1 MSKSRTAVL
10 ATCAATLLIAP
21 SAWATNRH
29 DPKPSPRSADA
40 RDFVK
45 DVSVSKIFRHQAA
58 LQRIAR
64 RNGDTREVLSS
75 GYTASLEYVLKTL
88 RRSGYNPETNMFN
101 FPFWAETAPAVL
113 NRVNPPPTKVY
124 RYGTEADNDS
134 PNVDFITLGY
144 AGTGTLTNAKVVPT
158 NDIID
163 PPPAVAGSST
173 SGCEAADYP
182 ASVVGNVALVQ
193 RGTCAFVQKAE
204 VAQQVGA
211 AGVIIFN
218 DGVGPARQNPLF
230 VLNQVDLHIPAVIS
244 SFAVGNEL
252 YQAIKAGQDVRVDF
266 STFGALQDR
275 FLPQVIAETK
285 GGDKNNVL
293 VVGAHLDS
301 VPAGP
306 GINDD
311 GSGTAMLLAQA
322 QAMAKHE
329 HAKNIRQKIRFMWFG
344 AEENGL
350 VGSQFYAHNLSQAE
364 VDKIDG
370 MLDYDMLASQNYV
383 RFLYDGDG
391 SEPGNE
397 QFQGPPGS
405 GLIEKIQD
413 DWFKSKGL
421 ATDRVP
427 FDGRSDYVGFTDR
440 GIPAGGIFAGAE
452 QPKTAEQEAIY
463 GGAAGSAYDVCYHEI
478 CDDLLTIFTGIPP
491 LTAGGLL
498 IQDPTPTLEEAQI
511 AANKMEGGALRGL
524 NEMSDGASYAVWYF
538 SSTKNPWA
546 ASASKS
552 KLSKKAKKYKKSRQL
567 KRAERF
573 GWAGH

>member
-1 MSKSRTAVL
+1 MSRSRKALV
-10 ATCAATLLIAP
+10 AACAISLTVVP
-21 SAWATNRH
+21 NAWATHRQ
-29 DPKPSPRSADA
+29 DSKPSPRSRDA
-40 RDFVK
+40 KQFVR
-45 DVSVSKIFRHQAA
+45 DVSVPRIVKHQAA

-64 RNGDTREVLSS
+64 RNGDTREVLSG
-75 GYTASLEYVLKTL
+75 GYTESLAYVKKTL
-88 RRSGYNPETNMFN
+88 RKAGYSPQEIEFN
-101 FPFWAETAPAVL
+101 FPFWEESAPAVL
-113 NRVNPPPTKVY
+113 NRVSPSPKVY
-124 RYGTEADNDS
+124 RYGTAADNDS

-163 PPPAVAGSST
+163 PPPAVAGASN

-182 ASVVGNVALVQ
+182 PETVGNVALVQ

-244 SFAVGNEL
+244 SYAVGNEL
-252 YQAIKAGQDVRVDF
+252 YQAIKAGQNVTVDF
-266 STFGALQDR
+266 STFGHLQDR

-285 GGDKNNVL
+285 GGDPNNVL

-322 QAMAKHE
+322 EAMAKH
-329 HAKNIRQKIRFMWFG
+329 HNAKNLRQKIRFGWWG
-344 AEENGL
+344 AEEEGL
-350 VGSQFYAHNLSQAE
+350 VGSSYYAHNLSDAE
-364 VDKIDG
+364 VAKIDG

-397 QFQGPPGS
+397 AFSGPPGS
-405 GLIEKIQD
+405 GLIEKVQD
-413 DWFKSKGL
+413 D
-421 ATDRVP
+421 
-427 FDGRSDYVGFTDR
+427 
-440 GIPAGGIFAGAE
+440 
-452 QPKTAEQEAIY
+452 
-463 GGAAGSAYDVCYHEI
+463 
-478 CDDLLTIFTGIPP
+478 
-491 LTAGGLL
+491 
-498 IQDPTPTLEEAQI
+498 
-511 AANKMEGGALRGL
+511 
-524 NEMSDGASYAVWYF
+524 
-538 SSTKNPWA
+538 
-546 ASASKS
+546 
-552 KLSKKAKKYKKSRQL
+552 
-567 KRAERF
+567 
-573 GWAGH
+573 

>member
-1 MSKSRTAVL
+1 MSRSRKALL
-10 ATCAATLLIAP
+10 AAGVAMLVIVP
-21 SAWATNRH
+21 SAGATNGH
-29 DPKPSPRSADA
+29 SSKQPSPRDKDA
-40 RDFVK
+40 RHFVG
-45 DVSVSKIFRHQAA
+45 DVPVSRILHHQLE
-58 LQRIAR
+58 LQKIAR
-64 RNGDTREVLSS
+64 RNGDTRTVLSS
-75 GYTASLEYVLKTL
+75 GYDASRDYVVKTL
-88 RRSGYNPETNMFN
+88 KKAGYKPELNEFN
-101 FPFWAETAPAVL
+101 FPFWEETAPAVL
-113 NRVNPPPTKVY
+113 NRVLPTPKTY

-144 AGTGTLTNAKVVPT
+144 AGTGTLTNTLVVPT
-158 NDIID
+158 NDIVEN
-163 PPPAVAGSST
+163 PAPGAST

-182 ASVVGNVALVQ
+182 AAVVGKVALVQ

-211 AGVIIFN
+211 AGIIIFN
-218 DGVGPARQNPLF
+218 DGASPARQNPVF

-244 SFAVGNEL
+244 SFALGNEL
-252 YQAIKAGQDVRVDF
+252 YQAIKAGQTVTVDF
-266 STFGALQDR
+266 STFGHLQDR
-275 FLPQVIAETK
+275 FLKQVIAETK

-322 QAMAKHE
+322 EAIARKHNGQ
-329 HAKNIRQKIRFMWFG
+329 HLRQKIRFGWWG
-344 AEENGL
+344 AEEDGL
-350 VGSQFYAHNLSQAE
+350 VGSTYYAHNLSQAE
-364 VDKIDG
+364 VDKIDA

-397 QFQGPPGS
+397 AFSGPPGS
-405 GLIEKIQD
+405 GLIEKVQD
-413 DWFKSKGL
+413 DWFKSKGQ

-452 QPKTAEQEAIY
+452 GVKTPEQEAIY
-463 GGAAGSAYDVCYHEI
+463 GGAAGSWYDVCYHQL
-478 CDDLLTIFTGIPP
+478 CDDFLTVLTGIPP
-491 LTAGGLL
+491 LVAEGLTFE
-498 IQDPTPTLEEAQI
+498 DETPTDAEKQA
-511 AANKMEGGALRGL
+511 AANKMEGGAIKGL

-538 SSTKNPWA
+538 STAKDPFKGATA
-546 ASASKS
+546 AKKASKA
-552 KLSKKAKKYKKSRQL
+552 KKAKKYRKSRKL

>member
-1 MSKSRTAVL
+1 MSRSRMALAAACVVSLAVV
-10 ATCAATLLIAP
+10 P
-21 SAWATNRH
+21 NAWAGGH
-29 DPKPSPRSADA
+29 ASKPSPRSADA
-40 RDFVK
+40 KQFVRDVPTWRI
-45 DVSVSKIFRHQAA
+45 VRHQAA

-64 RNGDTREVLSS
+64 RNGDTREVLSN
-75 GYTASLEYVLKTL
+75 GYTESLAYVEKKL
-88 RRSGYNPETNMFN
+88 RRAGYSPKEIQFN
-101 FPFWAETAPAVL
+101 FPFWEETAPAVL
-113 NRVNPPPTKVY
+113 NRVSPTAHPY
-124 RYGTEADNDS
+124 IYGTAEDNDT
-134 PNVDFITLGY
+134 PDVDFITLGY

-158 NDIID
+158 NDIVEN
-163 PPPAVAGSST
+163 PAPGAST

-182 ASVVGNVALVQ
+182 PETVGNVALVQ

-211 AGVIIFN
+211 AGIIIFN
-218 DGVGPARQNPLF
+218 DGANDTRQNALF

-244 SFAVGNEL
+244 SFKVGNEL
-252 YQAIKAGQDVRVDF
+252 YQLIKSGQNVTVDF
-266 STFGALQDR
+266 STFGHLQDR

-285 GGDKNNVL
+285 GGDPNNVL

-301 VPAGP
+301 VPEGP

-322 QAMAKHE
+322 EAMAKHRN
-329 HAKNIRQKIRFMWFG
+329 AKNLRQKIRFGWWG
-344 AEENGL
+344 AEEEGL
-350 VGSQFYAHNLSQAE
+350 IGSTYYSHNLTDAE
-364 VDKIDG
+364 VKKIDG

-397 QFQGPPGS
+397 QFSGPPGS
-405 GLIEKIQD
+405 GLIEQVQD
-413 DWFKSKGL
+413 DWFASKGQP
-421 ATDRVP
+421 TERVP

-452 QPKTAEQEAIY
+452 QPKTPEEEAIY
-463 GGAAGSAYDVCYHEI
+463 GGSAGSAYDVCYHEI
-478 CDDLLTIFTGIPP
+478 CDDLLTILTGIPP
-491 LTAGGLL
+491 LSAGGLAGDTDAEK
-498 IQDPTPTLEEAQI
+498 QA

-538 SSTKNPWA
+538 SSTKNPWGD
-546 ASASKS
+546 ASKAHP
-552 KLSKKAKKYKKSRQL
+552 AKKHAKKHKKFRKSRKL

>member
-1 MSKSRTAVL
+1 MSRSRKAVL

-21 SAWATNRH
+21 SAWATHGH
-29 DPKPSPRSADA
+29 DPKPSPKSPDA
-40 RDFVK
+40 KEFVRDVG
-45 DVSVSKIFRHQAA
+45 VRKIFRHQAA

-64 RNGDTREVLSS
+64 RNGDTREVLSG
-75 GYTASLEYVLKTL
+75 GYTESLDYVVKTL
-88 RRSGYNPETNMFN
+88 KRSGYNPEVNMFN
-101 FPFWAETAPAVL
+101 FPFWAETAPATLSKVA
-113 NRVNPPPTKVY
+113 PPPTKNY
-124 RYGTEADNDS
+124 RYGTAADDGS

-158 NDIID
+158 NDILE
-163 PPPAVAGSST
+163 PPPAPGAST
-173 SGCEAADYP
+173 SGCEDADFP
-182 ASVVGNVALVQ
+182 ANIAGNVALIQ
-193 RGTCAFVQKAE
+193 RGTCAFVDKAE
-204 VAQQVGA
+204 RAQRLGA

-218 DGVGPARQNPLF
+218 DGVGATRQNPVF

-244 SFAVGNEL
+244 SFALGNEL
-252 YQAIKAGQDVRVDF
+252 YQAIKAGQDVRVNF

-275 FLPQVIAETK
+275 FLPQVLAETK

-311 GSGTAMLLAQA
+311 GSGTALLLAQA
-322 QAMAKHE
+322 QAMAKHDN
-329 HAKNIRQKIRFMWFG
+329 AKNIRQKIRFAWWG

-350 VGSQFYAHNLSQAE
+350 VGSTYYAHNLSQAE
-364 VDKIDG
+364 VNKIDG

-452 QPKTAEQEAIY
+452 EPKTAEQEAIY
-463 GGAAGSAYDVCYHEI
+463 GGAAGSAYDVCYHEL
-478 CDDLLTIFTGIPP
+478 CDDLITILTGIPP

-498 IQDPTPTLEEAQI
+498 IEDDTPTLEEAQI
-511 AANKMEGGALRGL
+511 AANKMEGGAMRGL

-538 SSTKNPWA
+538 SSTKNPWSA
-546 ASASKS
+546 AASKS
-552 KLSKKAKKYKKSRQL
+552 KLAKKAKKYRKSRKL
-567 KRAERF
+567 RRAERF

>member
-1 MSKSRTAVL
+1 MSRSRKAVL
-10 ATCAATLLIAP
+10 VACAATLGIVP
-21 SAWATNRH
+21 NAWATHGH
-29 DPKPSPRSADA
+29 DPKPSPRSSDA
-40 RDFVK
+40 RAFVR
-45 DVSVSKIFRHQAA
+45 DVPVSRIVHHQAA

-64 RNGDTREVLSS
+64 RNGDTREVLSN
-75 GYTASLEYVLKTL
+75 GYTESLNYVVKTL
-88 RRSGYNPETNMFN
+88 RRAGYKPNVTDFN
-101 FPFWAETAPAVL
+101 FPFWEESAPAVL
-113 NRVNPPPTKVY
+113 NRVSPAPTKVY
-124 RYGTEADNDS
+124 RYGTAADNDS

-163 PPPAVAGSST
+163 PPPAVAGAST
-173 SGCEAADYP
+173 SGCEAGDYP
-182 ASVVGNVALVQ
+182 AETAGNVALVQ
-193 RGTCAFVQKAE
+193 RGTCSFVQKAA

-218 DGVGPARQNPLF
+218 DGVGPARQNPIY

-244 SFAVGNEL
+244 SYAAGNEL
-252 YQAIKAGQDVRVDF
+252 LQGVKSGQDVRVDF
-266 STFGALQDR
+266 STFGHLADR
-275 FLPQVIAETK
+275 FLPQVIADTK

-301 VPAGP
+301 RPEGP

-322 QAMAKHE
+322 EAIAKSK
-329 HAKNIRQKIRFMWFG
+329 HARNLRQKIRFGWWG

-350 VGSQFYAHNLSQAE
+350 IGSNYYASHLSDAE
-364 VDKIDG
+364 VAKIDG

-391 SEPGNE
+391 SDNPGLE
-397 QFQGPPGS
+397 GPPGS
-405 GLIEKIQD
+405 GLIEKVQD
-413 DWFKSKGL
+413 DWFKDRGL
-421 ATDRVP
+421 ETDRVP
-427 FDGRSDYVGFTDR
+427 FDGRSDYVGFTNR

-452 QPKTAEQEAIY
+452 QPKTPEQEAIY

-478 CDDLLTIFTGIPP
+478 CDDLLTILTGIPP
-491 LTAGGLL
+491 LSAGGLL
-498 IQDPTPTLEEAQI
+498 IADPTPTLEEAQI

-524 NEMSDGASYAVWYF
+524 NEMSDGASYAVWFF

-546 ASASKS
+546 DAT
-552 KLSKKAKKYKKSRQL
+552 KKAKAAKAKQAKKYKKSRKL
-567 KRAERF
+567 RRAERW
-573 GWAGH
+573 GWAHR